1 MQDFIDLLPA
11 LSFIGDAI
19 VLVLMLGV
27 LAACIWMQKKKFT
40 SSKSSPEAVY
50 NRSVAW
56 YQNIMTMPVAERAQQ
71 LEQWAN
77 YTKKLPSPKND
88 VKMMDC

>member
-19 VLVLMLGV
+19 VLVLMLVV

-40 SSKSSPEAVY
+40 SSKSPEAVY